1 MFGGQLFVQE
11 HPIETLALLAFF
23 LLLSFPVHEFA
34 HAFTA
39 YRLGDAT
46 AKLFG
51 KLTLNPIAHFD
62 QVGGTILVISI
73 LLTGFP
79 FGFAQTPVNP
89 RNLRG
94 RHGDAVVAAAGPI
107 SNLLVAAAFA
117 IPLRILLADPTLG
130 GGAGDQVATILF
142 FIVQGSL
149 ILGLFNL
156 IPIPPLDGSK
166 FLLLALQHPKYA
178 RFRFWLETRGPM
190 TLLLL
195 IVADSLLLNG
205 MIFGTLIDFM
215 AGLAFRLIGL

>member
-1 MFGGQLFVQE
+1 MFGGRLFVQD

-39 YRLGDAT
+39 YRLGDST
-46 AKLFG
+46 ARHFG

-62 QVGGTILVISI
+62 QVGGTILILSV

-94 RHGDAVVAAAGPI
+94 RHGDAIVAIAGPL
-107 SNLLVAAAFA
+107 SNLLIAAIFA
-117 IPLRILLADPTLG
+117 IPLRLFLANPTLG
-130 GGAGDQVATILF
+130 GDAWVEIASILS
-142 FIVQGSL
+142 FIVQGSI

-156 IPIPPLDGSK
+156 IPIPPLDGGAVLLSYLSPRMAWQVRP
-166 FLLLALQHPKYA
+166 FLAQYGFFLII
-178 RFRFWLETRGPM
+178 
-190 TLLLL
+190 LL
-195 IVADSLLLNG
+195 IIPIGGGSILGRIIGPIMDAVYGLLVG
-205 MIFGTLIDFM
+205 
-215 AGLAFRLIGL
+215 

>member
-1 MFGGQLFVQE
+1 VFGGRLFVQD

-23 LLLSFPVHEFA
+23 LLLSFPIHEFA

-156 IPIPPLDGSK
+156 IPIPPLDGGAILFS
-166 FLLLALQHPKYA
+166 FLPPRTAWQLRPFLARYGFFLII
-178 RFRFWLETRGPM
+178 
-190 TLLLL
+190 LL
-195 IVADSLLLNG
+195 IIPIGGGSLLG
-205 MIFGTLIDFM
+205 
-215 AGLAFRLIGL
+215 RVIGPIVEAVLGVLVG